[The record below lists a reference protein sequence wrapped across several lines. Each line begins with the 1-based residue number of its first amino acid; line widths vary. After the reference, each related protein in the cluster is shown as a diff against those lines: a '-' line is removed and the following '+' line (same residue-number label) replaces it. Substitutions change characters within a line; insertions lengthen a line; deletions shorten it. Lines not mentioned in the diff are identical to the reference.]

1 MQLSDSPGYKKIF
14 LLFGFLAALIPSLR
28 AEFLE
33 VAPQVKIFYES
44 AGEGK
49 PLVFIPGWTMTSG
62 IWREQVSNLSKTY
75 RVITFD
81 PRSHGNSTKAVAGN
95 SLQQHAKDLRR
106 LIEEL
111 NLKKVTF
118 IGWSMGIA
126 TILEYVNLYDNDR
139 LNALILV
146 DGSPCKLKKED
157 WPYGMSTDEAYKTL
171 MDFENKRTAQ
181 TNQFVDSLFKTDRPD
196 SELEWIVNEALRTP
210 TSVATVLAYDYFY
223 LDRRPFLMKI
233 DVPTLLIM
241 TGENRG
247 AGEYMKG
254 AIPNSELSIFDGVG
268 HALFMEDPKKF
279 NDRVA
284 AFLKSVP

>member
-1 MQLSDSPGYKKIF
+1 MPFSDSPVFTKV
-14 LLFGFLAALIPSLR
+14 LLVFGCLAALISSLH
-28 AEFLE
+28 AELLE

-44 AGEGK
+44 VGEGK
-49 PLVFIPGWTMTSG
+49 PLVFIPGWTLTSG
-62 IWREQVSNLSKTY
+62 IWKEQVNTLSKTY
-75 RVITFD
+75 RVISID
-81 PRSHGNSTKAVAGN
+81 PRSHGNSSKAVTGN

-111 NLKKVTF
+111 DLKSVTL
-118 IGWSMGIA
+118 IGWSLGVA

-139 LNALILV
+139 LHALILV
-146 DGSPCKLKKED
+146 DGSPCMLKRED
-157 WPYGMSTDEAYKTL
+157 WPFGMTTDEAYKTL
-171 MDFENKRTAQ
+171 MGFENERLAQ
-181 TNQFVDSLFKTDRPD
+181 TNHFVDNLFKTDRSD
-196 SELEWIVNEALRTP
+196 SELEWIVNEAMRTP

-223 LDRRPFLMKI
+223 LDRRPILSKI

-247 AGEYMKG
+247 VGEYMKG
-254 AIPNSELSIFDGVG
+254 AIQNSELSIFDGAG
-268 HALFMEDPKKF
+268 PALFLEDPKKF

>member
-1 MQLSDSPGYKKIF
+1 MQRSDSPGYKKI
-14 LLFGFLAALIPSLR
+14 LLLLSFLATLIPSLR

-62 IWREQVSNLSKTY
+62 IWKEQVSNLSKTY

-81 PRSHGNSTKAVAGN
+81 PRGHGNSSKAVAGN

-126 TILEYVNLYDNDR
+126 TILEYVNLYDSDR

-146 DGSPCKLKKED
+146 DGSPCMLKKED

-171 MDFENKRTAQ
+171 MDFENQRTAQ

-247 AGEYMKG
+247 VGEYMKG
-254 AIPNSELSIFDGVG
+254 AIPNSELSIFDDAG

-284 AFLKSVP
+284 TFLKPGP

>member
-1 MQLSDSPGYKKIF
+1 MQFSDSPSFKKI
-14 LLFGFLAALIPSLR
+14 LLLLGFLGALISNLR

-44 AGEGK
+44 TGEGQ
-49 PLVFIPGWTMTSG
+49 PLVFIPGWTLTSG
-62 IWREQVSNLSKTY
+62 IWKEQVSTLSKSY
-75 RVITFD
+75 RVITID
-81 PRSHGNSTKAVAGN
+81 PRSHGNSSKAVAGN
-95 SLQQHAKDLRR
+95 SLQQHAKDLRK

-111 NLKKVTF
+111 NLKRVTL
-118 IGWSMGIA
+118 IGWSMGVA

-146 DGSPCKLKKED
+146 DGSPCMLKKED
-157 WPYGMSTDEAYKTL
+157 WPYGMSADEAYKTL
-171 MDFENKRTAQ
+171 MGFENQRTAQ
-181 TNQFVDSLFKTDRPD
+181 TNQFVDNLFKTDRSD
-196 SELEWIVNEALRTP
+196 SELEWIVNEAMRTP

-223 LDRRPFLMKI
+223 SDRRPILSKI
-233 DVPTLLIM
+233 NVPTLLIM

-247 AGEYMKG
+247 AGENMKG
-254 AIPNSELSIFDGVG
+254 AILNSELSIFEGAG
-268 HALFMEDPKKF
+268 QALFMEDPKKF